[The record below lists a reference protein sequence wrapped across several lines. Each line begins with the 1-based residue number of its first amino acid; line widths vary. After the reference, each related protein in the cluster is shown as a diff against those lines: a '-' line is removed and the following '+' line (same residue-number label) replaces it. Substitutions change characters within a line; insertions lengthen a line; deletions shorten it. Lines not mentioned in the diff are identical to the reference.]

1 MASKDAMYDAKM
13 AAKAKAATNANAIKQ
28 VGPLGGLGA
37 GVVAGVKVNETVNPV
52 QAEMENSWVPAGI
65 VQTVN
70 GPVDVD
76 ANGVAQDGTVPIAA
90 SEEFIPEKKVVV
102 EPKIISTYT
111 DPTTGDII
119 DVYDDKTEKIR
130 RKGTLQSA
138 AATAAADAAAKNLAG
153 RVSAYDILYAEFD
166 KLGLGSLVSDV
177 KQSIINSQSASERT
191 IALRN
196 SKAYQKR
203 FAANAKRVANG
214 FAAIDEATYLGLED
228 KYQQIAQNYGLPAK
242 YYTRGELGVQQYF
255 EDAIAKNIN
264 PITFEERI
272 MEGQKV
278 LNANKLVLDT
288 AKKFYP
294 DLNDG
299 DFLDF
304 VLNPSNAISDIKR
317 KVSASEIGAAQRAAG
332 LQATKMGA
340 EALVGENITGARYQA
355 AAPTIAEASI
365 RGGQLASI
373 YNQDPYTQQ
382 TAEQAV
388 LNTLGSAE
396 AIKQTKKLT
405 ELERASFL
413 GQSGRG
419 AIARERAG
427 LI

>member
-1 MASKDAMYDAKM
+1 MVDEQDRLRRLR
-13 AAKAKAATNANAIKQ
+13 Q
-28 VGPLGGLGA
+28 P
-37 GVVAGVKVNETVNPV
+37 E
-52 QAEMENSWVPAGI
+52 WVPAGI

-76 ANGVAQDGTVPIAA
+76 SNGVAQDGTVPIAA
-90 SEEFIPEKKVVV
+90 SEEFVPEKKVVV
-102 EPKIISTYT
+102 EPKLISTYT

-119 DVYDDKTEKIR
+119 DVYDDRTEKIR
-130 RKGTLQSA
+130 RKGTLQIN

-214 FAAIDEATYLGLED
+214 FAAIDEAAYLALED

-255 EDAIAKNIN
+255 EDAIAKNID
-264 PITFEERI
+264 PVTFEERI
-272 MEGQKV
+272 IEGQKV
-278 LNANKLVLDT
+278 LNANRVVLDA

-294 DLNDG
+294 DLNDS
-299 DFLDF
+299 DFLDY
-304 VLNPSNAISDIKR
+304 VLNPENAIADIKR
-317 KVSASEIGAAQRAAG
+317 KVSAAEIGGAQIAAG
-332 LQATKMGA
+332 LQATRAGA
-340 EALVGENITGARYQA
+340 EELVKAGVTGARFQA

-365 RGGQLASI
+365 RGGQLASM
-373 YNQDPYTQQ
+373 YGEDPYTQQ
-382 TAEQAV
+382 TAEAAV
-388 LNTLGSAE
+388 LNTPGSVE

-405 ELERASFL
+405 ELEKASFL

-419 AIARERAG
+419 AIARDRAG
-427 LI
+427 SI

>member
-1 MASKDAMYDAKM
+1 MA
-13 AAKAKAATNANAIKQ
+13 
-28 VGPLGGLGA
+28 
-37 GVVAGVKVNETVNPV
+37 KV
-52 QAEMENSWVPAGI
+52 
-65 VQTVN
+65 
-70 GPVDVD
+70 
-76 ANGVAQDGTVPIAA
+76 
-90 SEEFIPEKKVVV
+90 
-102 EPKIISTYT
+102 ISTYT
-111 DPTTGDII
+111 DPTTGDVIAL
-119 DVYDDKTEKIR
+119 YDDETRKVLS
-130 RKGTLQSA
+130 KGTVQLD
-138 AATAAADAAAKNLAG
+138 ATAAANAQKALKAAE
-153 RVSAYDILYAEFD
+153 RESAYDLLYTEF
-166 KLGLGSLVSDV
+166 KKMGLEGLVEDV
-177 KQSIINSQSASERT
+177 KDTIIKSQAPSERLL
-191 IALRN
+191 ALRA
-196 SKAYQKR
+196 SKAYKTR
-203 FAANAKRVANG
+203 FAGNDKRIANG
-214 FAAIDEATYLGLED
+214 FKPVDEATYLALED
-228 KYQQIAQNYGLPAK
+228 KYQQIAQNYGLPEK
-242 YYTRGELGVQQYF
+242 YYARGDLGVQQYF
-255 EDAIAKNIN
+255 ADAIAKNID
-264 PITFEERI
+264 PVTFEERI

-396 AIKQTKKLT
+396 AIRQTKQLT
-405 ELERASFL
+405 ELEKAEFSGR
-413 GQSGRG
+413 SGRG
-419 AIARERAG
+419 VLARERAG
-427 LI
+427 SI